1 MEFKNRIVMIGYG
14 VVAQAL
20 LPMLVKHLRV
30 PCAKI
35 VVIDFVDRTA
45 ALKPWIEKG
54 LRFFHERVTPFSLAR
69 LLSTHVRAG
78 DLIVD
83 LAWSVDFFDIVQW
96 AHDNEVLYIN
106 ASLESWD
113 PTAEMHRK
121 PTLEKSLY
129 TRYAKLLPLIEKWR
143 GGTTAVVDHGANPGL
158 VSHFVKA
165 GLLDIGAA
173 VLRENKLSAARKR
186 RIERLLADEAFPELA
201 RELGVKVIHCSEWD
215 SQRADKAKSPDEFV
229 STWSPEG
236 MWEESISP
244 CEIGWGTHE
253 KWIPPLATQPATGPR
268 NQIVL
273 PQMGLNTWV
282 RSWVPNQEI
291 VGMVVTHGE
300 SFGLSHALTVREND
314 QVVYRP
320 TVHYAYLPSNDS
332 IVSMHELRARNYELH
347 PKTRILTDE
356 IVAGQDVVGA
366 LIMGHRFRSWWT
378 GSTLTIAEARKKIPG
393 VNATAVQVAAG
404 VLAGVMWAL
413 RNPRRGVCLPED
425 LPHRE
430 ILGVA
435 RPYLGTISSAR
446 SDWTPLSRHRVY
458 FEEGAESQI
467 DKSDLWQF
475 RNFIFRP

>member
-1 MEFKNRIVMIGYG
+1 MEFKNRIVMIGFG

-35 VVIDFVDRTA
+35 VVIDFADRTA

-69 LLSTHVRAG
+69 LLSTHARSG

-83 LAWSVDFFDIVQW
+83 LAWSVDFFDIIQW
-96 AHDNEVLYIN
+96 AHDNEVLYVN

-129 TRYAKLLPLIEKWR
+129 SRYTKLLPIIEKWR
-143 GGTTAVVDHGANPGL
+143 DTTTAVVDHGSNPGL

-165 GLLDIGAA
+165 GLLDIGEN
-173 VLRENKLSAARKR
+173 VLRENKLSIARKR
-186 RIERLLADEAFPELA
+186 RIEGLIEEETFPQLA

-215 SQRADKAKSPDEFV
+215 SQRADKAKPPDEFV

-253 KWIPPLATQPATGPR
+253 KWEPPLASHPATGPG

-273 PQMGLNTWV
+273 PQMGLNSWV

-291 VGMVVTHGE
+291 V
-300 SFGLSHALTVREND
+300 A
-314 QVVYRP
+314 
-320 TVHYAYLPSNDS
+320 
-332 IVSMHELRARNYELH
+332 
-347 PKTRILTDE
+347 
-356 IVAGQDVVGA
+356 
-366 LIMGHRFRSWWT
+366 
-378 GSTLTIAEARKKIPG
+378 
-393 VNATAVQVAAG
+393 
-404 VLAGVMWAL
+404 
-413 RNPRRGVCLPED
+413 
-425 LPHRE
+425 
-430 ILGVA
+430 
-435 RPYLGTISSAR
+435 
-446 SDWTPLSRHRVY
+446 
-458 FEEGAESQI
+458 
-467 DKSDLWQF
+467 
-475 RNFIFRP
+475 

>member
-14 VVAQAL
+14 VVARAL

-30 PCAKI
+30 PCSKI
-35 VVIDFVDRTA
+35 VVIDFVDRTDV
-45 ALKPWIEKG
+45 LKPWIAKG

-69 LLSTHVRAG
+69 LLSTHARAG

-96 AHDNEVLYIN
+96 AHDNDVLYVN

-113 PTAEMHRK
+113 PSAEVHRK
-121 PTLEKSLY
+121 PTIDKSLY
-129 TRYAKLLPLIEKWR
+129 SRYAKLMPLIAKWR
-143 GGTTAVVDHGANPGL
+143 GGTTAVVDHGSNPGL

-173 VLRENKLSAARKR
+173 VLRENKHSVARKR
-186 RIERLLADEAFPELA
+186 RIERLLEEESFAPLA
-201 RELGVKVIHCSEWD
+201 RELGVKVIHCSERD
-215 SQRADKAKSPDEFV
+215 TQRADKAKSPDEFV

-244 CEIGWGTHE
+244 SEIGWGTHE
-253 KWIPPLATQPATGPR
+253 KWMPPLATQPEIGPG

-273 PQMGLNTWV
+273 PQMGLNTWI

-291 VGMVVTHGE
+291 VGMAVTHGE
-300 SFGLSHALTVREND
+300 SFSLSYALTVHEND
-314 QVVYRP
+314 KVVYRP
-320 TVHYAYLPSNDS
+320 TVHYAYLPCNDS

-347 PKTRILTDE
+347 PTKRILTDE
-356 IVAGQDVVGA
+356 IVAGEDVVGA

-378 GSTLTIAEARKKIPG
+378 GSTLSIGEARKKIPG
-393 VNATAVQVAAG
+393 VNATAVQVASG
-404 VLAGVMWAL
+404 VLAAATWAI
-413 RNPRRGVCLPED
+413 RNPKQGVCLPED

-430 ILGVA
+430 VLDVA

-446 SDWTPLSRHRVY
+446 SDWTPLSRHRIY
-458 FEEGAESQI
+458 FEERAETQV
-467 DKSDLWQF
+467 DKSDPWQF
-475 RNFIFRP
+475 RNFLFRP

>member
-1 MEFKNRIVMIGYG
+1 MEFKNRIIMIGHG
-14 VVAQAL
+14 IVAHAL

-30 PCAKI
+30 PSANI
-35 VVIDFVDRTA
+35 VVIDFADRTA
-45 ALKPWIEKG
+45 ALKPWLDKG

-69 LLSTHVRAG
+69 LLSTHARPG

-83 LAWSVDFFDIVQW
+83 LAWSVEFFDIVQW
-96 AHDNEVLYIN
+96 AHDNEVLYVN

-113 PTAEMHRK
+113 PTSEMHRK
-121 PTLEKSLY
+121 PLLEKTLY
-129 TRYAKLLPLIEKWR
+129 ARYTKLLPLLAKWR
-143 GGTTAVVDHGANPGL
+143 GATTAVVDHGSNPGL

-173 VLRENKLSAARKR
+173 VLRENKLSVARKR
-186 RIERLLADEAFPELA
+186 RIERLLAEETFAELA

-215 SQRADKAKSPDEFV
+215 SQRADQAKSPDEFV

-253 KWIPPLATQPATGPR
+253 KWLPPTAMQPTTGPG

-300 SFGLSHALTVREND
+300 SFGLSHALTVQENGKT
-314 QVVYRP
+314 VYRP
-320 TVHYAYLPSNDS
+320 PVHYAYLPCNDS
-332 IVSMHELRARNYELH
+332 LVSAHELRARNYELH
-347 PKTRILTDE
+347 PRTRILADE
-356 IVAGQDVVGA
+356 IVTGQDVVGA

-378 GSTLTIAEARKKIPG
+378 GSTLSIAEARKKIPG

-404 VLAGVMWAL
+404 VLAAIVWAV
-413 RNPRRGVCLPED
+413 RNPRRGLCLPED

-430 ILGVA
+430 ILDVA
-435 RPYLGTISSAR
+435 SPYLGTISSTR
-446 SDWTPLSRHRVY
+446 SDWTPLSHHRAH
-458 FEEGAESQI
+458 FEEPAESQV
-467 DKSDLWQF
+467 DRSDPWQF
-475 RNFIFRP
+475 RNFLFRP

>member
-45 ALKPWIEKG
+45 VLKPWIEKG

-69 LLSTHVRAG
+69 LLSTHARAG

-96 AHDNEVLYIN
+96 AHDSEVLYIN

-129 TRYAKLLPLIEKWR
+129 TRYTKLLPLIEKWR
-143 GGTTAVVDHGANPGL
+143 RGTTAVVDHGANPGL
-158 VSHFVKA
+158 VSHFVKL
-165 GLLDIGAA
+165 GLLDIGDA

-253 KWIPPLATQPATGPR
+253 KWIPPLATQPVTGPR

-332 IVSMHELRARNYELH
+332 IVSMHELRARNYDPHRSLANGSIAFAGLIARSSWERGNERVCLAVLH
-347 PKTRILTDE
+347 RGRATIEYLIRTAD
-356 IVAGQDVVGA
+356 GA
-366 LIMGHRFRSWWT
+366 LVEVEDCFTPVVSSAGKLLPIE
-378 GSTLTIAEARKKIPG
+378 GSIVR
-393 VNATAVQVAAG
+393 
-404 VLAGVMWAL
+404 
-413 RNPRRGVCLPED
+413 
-425 LPHRE
+425 
-430 ILGVA
+430 
-435 RPYLGTISSAR
+435 AR
-446 SDWTPLSRHRVY
+446 SDRAIAWSAPRSGEFQLPGPIHSPSLY
-458 FEEGAESQI
+458 
-467 DKSDLWQF
+467 
-475 RNFIFRP
+475 